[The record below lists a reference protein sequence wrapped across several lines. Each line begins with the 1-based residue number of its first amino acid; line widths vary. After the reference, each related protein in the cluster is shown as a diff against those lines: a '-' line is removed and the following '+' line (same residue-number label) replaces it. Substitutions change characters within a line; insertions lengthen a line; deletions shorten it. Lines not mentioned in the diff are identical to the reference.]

1 MTTFKASL
9 FFIVTLGFSLSGQ
22 SKTLR
27 YTGEIMIGKIIAE
40 NQLPDLPPTIY
51 VDGKNLPKGE
61 GEFLAGK
68 IVYET
73 HCASCHGVS
82 LEGFTAFNAP
92 RLIGGRG
99 SLKTDKPVK
108 TVESF
113 WPYAVTLFDY
123 INRAMPFLTPK
134 ILTPDEVYAVTAYI
148 LVRANI
154 IEQNEKLNES
164 NLSGV
169 KMPNQNGFVESGLD
183 DQIF

>member
-9 FFIVTLGFSLSGQ
+9 FFIATLGLSLPGQ

-27 YTGEIMIGKIIAE
+27 YSGEIVIGKIITE
-40 NQLPDLPPTIY
+40 SQLPDLPPTIY
-51 VDGKNLPKGE
+51 VDGTNLPKGA
-61 GEFLAGK
+61 GDFLTGK
-68 IVYET
+68 MVYET
-73 HCASCHGVS
+73 HCASCHGVN
-82 LEGFTAFNAP
+82 LEGYTAFNAP

-134 ILTPDEVYAVTAYI
+134 ILTPDEVYSVTAYI

-154 IEQNEKLNES
+154 IEKNDRPNES

-169 KMPNQNGFVESGLD
+169 KMPNQNGFVQSGLD
-183 DQIF
+183 DQLF